1 MDIQTRKIALV
12 KAILSI
18 DNNEVLQNIADFM
31 QSKEVDFWNE
41 LSAVEKEEIKT
52 GIDQLDKG
60 KRVSLESVLEKIS

>member
-31 QSKEVDFWNE
+31 RSKEVDFWNE
-41 LSAVEKEEIKT
+41 LSAVEQEEIKT